1 MIVKS
6 FRIMQVVQVNILCLD
21 FVIGSFIHLLILL
34 LVCVLCKTNNS
45 F

>member
-6 FRIMQVVQVNILCLD
+6 FWIMQVVQGNILCLD
-21 FVIGSFIHLLILL
+21 FVIGSFILL
-34 LVCVLCKTNNS
+34 LVSVLCKTNNS